1 MEQSKSK
8 SNHQFDPII
17 QKIKLNPIKERDFI
31 HKQILDG
38 TCNQDDVNLYIFNLI
53 QMNQLRENNE
63 DNVKFWQ
70 DVTANFI
77 STYQWKTD

>member
-53 QMNQLRENNE
+53 QMN
-63 DNVKFWQ
+63 
-70 DVTANFI
+70 
-77 STYQWKTD
+77 